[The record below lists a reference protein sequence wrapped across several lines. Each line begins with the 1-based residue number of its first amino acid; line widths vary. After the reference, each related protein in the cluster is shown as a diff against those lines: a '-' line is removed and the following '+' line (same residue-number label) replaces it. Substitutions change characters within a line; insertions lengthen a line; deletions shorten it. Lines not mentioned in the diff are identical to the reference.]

1 MHQKGHIL
9 WADDEIG
16 MLKAHIIYL
25 EDKGYEVTPVNSG
38 EDDRPGQS
46 KHPEIHQG

>member
-9 WADDEIG
+9 WADDEID

-25 EDKGYEVTPVNSG
+25 EDKGYEVMESAFNMIETFK
-38 EDDRPGQS
+38 EIEQS
-46 KHPEIHQG
+46 S